1 MSELSQEQ
9 RVEMRVE
16 KRRLH
21 STGDAEG
28 AAAIK
33 LALDEDRYFTG
44 LVLVP
49 EPEVKAPKKA
59 AKKQAWIDYALA
71 VSEIDPEVINGATR
85 GDIIKMLEANDL
97 INN

>member
-16 KRRLH
+16 ERRLH
-21 STGDAEG
+21 QTGDAEG

-33 LALDEDRYFTG
+33 AALNEDRYFTG

-49 EPEVKAPKKA
+49 EPEVKTPKKA